1 MAKAKFSKK
10 IASID
15 DCMLNKRDE
24 WWEGLA
30 TRSMEYQRSKRLAAT
45 KLRRRDQAEEIRGK
59 ELPISTG
66 GPRRSYS
73 TVNRAIEKLKK
84 KNILPTSFVIKQDL
98 VFHCPVDVVVTK
110 NTFLPPE
117 GDDGAQCSGC
127 YPIVYWALPIP
138 IGCRRLSTP
147 SKGVSIHNNNDEEI
161 VSSTKSPQGRRR
173 PQTAQ
178 QAADH
183 LKRTDARLA
192 ATCWHGWQR
201 TRPLVDV
208 GPLGVMFDF
217 SCNFHRNRHTPKTI
231 EIGLVGF
238 ALIFAAC

>member
-1 MAKAKFSKK
+1 MADVCKIPGACRWESASSRACRCRGGVRYHEGTSAKRFSGHHCSYHPFHR
-10 IASID
+10 IV
-15 DCMLNKRDE
+15 N
-24 WWEGLA
+24 
-30 TRSMEYQRSKRLAAT
+30 
-45 KLRRRDQAEEIRGK
+45 
-59 ELPISTG
+59 EL
-66 GPRRSYS
+66 
-73 TVNRAIEKLKK
+73 V
-84 KNILPTSFVIKQDL
+84 
-98 VFHCPVDVVVTK
+98 
-110 NTFLPPE
+110 
-117 GDDGAQCSGC
+117 
-127 YPIVYWALPIP
+127 
-138 IGCRRLSTP
+138 
-147 SKGVSIHNNNDEEI
+147 NDEEI

-183 LKRTDARLA
+183 LNLKRTDARLA

-238 ALIFAAC
+238 CLIFAAC